1 MTAASRR
8 ISRRSDFTRTLSKGV
23 RVSAR
28 DLVIHL
34 APVGA
39 TWPDQSGIR
48 ADVACVGGPWLG
60 LIVSKKVG
68 DAVTRHR
75 VARRL
80 RHAFAEVRDEL
91 PVAETFVVLRA
102 YPSIAQR
109 SADELAEQLR
119 EGFTHRKA
127 QTAFSRARTD
137 HKRSPRLVD
146 EVL

>member
-8 ISRRSDFTRTLSKGV
+8 ISRRSDFTRTLAKGV

-34 APVGA
+34 APVSA
-39 TWPDQSGIR
+39 TWPDPTGLR
-48 ADVACVGGPWLG
+48 ADVATIGGPWLG

-80 RHAFAEVRDEL
+80 RHAFAQVRGEL

-102 YPSIAQR
+102 YPSIAEL
-109 SADELAEQLR
+109 STDELADQLR
-119 EGFTHRKA
+119 AGFAHRKA
-127 QTAFSRARTD
+127 QAAFAGAR
-137 HKRSPRLVD
+137 
-146 EVL
+146 